1 MYFRKSIVLIYRLF
15 SVVQIRGEPKNYNK
29 YKKMC
34 KHLVNIFVLG
44 GTLEIKDIFFIII
57 FLRN

>member
-44 GTLEIKDIFFIII
+44 GTLEMD
-57 FLRN
+57 